1 MLSPHHISKESSPI
15 LQNEGSSNGNIQGA
29 GVVDLRM
36 KQHQS
41 EYNAL
46 GNFTPVGQPLP
57 TQSGRSV
64 ENYLNQIEAL
74 PLVPAPKEP
83 EPQDSNFVGAIQQRA
98 SIIATG
104 RQQLQEQS
112 SNILAAT
119 VPNGTSNSLVT
130 PNGEPH
136 QIVSPLRSLN
146 TSPPAI
152 MGHVPSVVE
161 HETLSSPQQGNRP
174 SPPVPVKTM
183 LLEALLP
190 NQQPLTI
197 SPSNTSSATT
207 NVVPEQTPEDNLLT
221 TINAALLPSMQEAPI
236 VTAPSAAN
244 GTVSVASHNPLQV
257 RIQILILV

>member
-1 MLSPHHISKESSPI
+1 MLSPHHISKDSSPI
-15 LQNEGSSNGNIQGA
+15 LQNEASSNGNIQGA

-36 KQHQS
+36 KQS

-74 PLVPAPKEP
+74 PLVSPSKEQ
-83 EPQDSNFVGAIQQRA
+83 EPQGNNFVGAIQQRA

-104 RQQLQEQS
+104 RQQLQQQ
-112 SNILAAT
+112 NILAAT
-119 VPNGTSNSLVT
+119 APSVTTDTLVT

-146 TSPPAI
+146 SSPLTI
-152 MGHVPSVVE
+152 MGHVPAVVE

-190 NQQPLTI
+190 SQQNLSI
-197 SPSNTSSATT
+197 SPNNVSTT
-207 NVVPEQTPEDNLLT
+207 PTNIVPDQNPADNLLT
-221 TINAALLPSMQEAPI
+221 TINAALLPSMQEVPI
-236 VTAPSAAN
+236 VTSPSATN
-244 GTVSVASHNPLQV
+244 STVSVTSHNPLQV
-257 RIQILILV
+257 WNHSASI